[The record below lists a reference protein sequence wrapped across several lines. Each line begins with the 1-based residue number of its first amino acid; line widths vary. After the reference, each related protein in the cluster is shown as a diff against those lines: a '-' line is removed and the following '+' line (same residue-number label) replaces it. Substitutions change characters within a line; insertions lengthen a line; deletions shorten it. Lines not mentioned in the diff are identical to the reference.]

1 MARTFIDQVLSAA
14 MREVRKEIVRV
25 ACDNEILLWSRERHF
40 QVVSPSSDRDAL
52 RPTPSPTPKNYAMA
66 LPKTLSI
73 QRWLPSRP
81 QRRSVTNITHLWQ
94 IQRLR
99 MRLPPQ
105 IEFDDSDDEVDEFSG
120 IDLEDY
126 VAWCMER
133 HTTWRA
139 IKILNRRSDGRLFE
153 RGDDAPH
160 QAAST
165 GGFSILR
172 A

>member
-1 MARTFIDQVLSAA
+1 MAAIQAA
-14 MREVRKEIVRV
+14 TKIRDKLYPPV
-25 ACDNEILLWSRERHF
+25 AN
-40 QVVSPSSDRDAL
+40 
-52 RPTPSPTPKNYAMA
+52 PTTEK
-66 LPKTLSI
+66 
-73 QRWLPSRP
+73 
-81 QRRSVTNITHLWQ
+81 
-94 IQRLR
+94 
-99 MRLPPQ
+99 RLPPQ

-120 IDLEDY
+120 IDLDDY

>member
-1 MARTFIDQVLSAA
+1 
-14 MREVRKEIVRV
+14 
-25 ACDNEILLWSRERHF
+25 
-40 QVVSPSSDRDAL
+40 
-52 RPTPSPTPKNYAMA
+52 MA

-99 MRLPPQ
+99 TRLPPR

-120 IDLEDY
+120 IDLDDY

-133 HTTWRA
+133 DTTWRA
-139 IKILNRRSDGRLFE
+139 IKIVKRRSDGRLFE
-153 RGDDAPH
+153 RGDDARH

-165 GGFSILR
+165 QGFSILR